1 MSNYWDEERQYE
13 PEPIIDIPTEA
24 AEMKISLH
32 LNAGLLEASV
42 NKHVESMLEAKMQQL
57 VAKAV
62 NDRMKDIL
70 AQDSWGRGN
79 FEVIIRKIIS
89 DKIDQRYPEI
99 VENKV
104 NELKE
109 MILKLQFSES
119 RNDTLSDIRTKALKK
134 VEGYVNTELQESVKL
149 SKEYIEQFA
158 KNYFANN
165 LFRAM
170 GMMDKMLPQTQNSIE
185 ADKP

>member
-1 MSNYWDEERQYE
+1 MSNYWNEEPIYE
-13 PEPIIDIPTEA
+13 PESIIEIPAEA
-24 AEMKISLH
+24 AEIKIALA
-32 LNAGLLEASV
+32 LNAGQIESAINGHVANILER
-42 NKHVESMLEAKMQQL
+42 KMQQL
-57 VAKAV
+57 VATAIEK
-62 NDRMKDIL
+62 NMKDIL
-70 AQDSWGRGN
+70 SKDSWGSGN
-79 FEVIIRKIIS
+79 FKEIIREIIS
-89 DKIDQRYPEI
+89 NKIDERYPEI

-119 RNDTLSDIRTKALKK
+119 RNDQLSDIRTKALKK

-149 SKEYIEQFA
+149 SRDYIEQFA

-170 GMMDKMLPQTQNSIE
+170 GMMDKMLPQTDSI
-185 ADKP
+185 DK